1 MDFGG
6 PELEPYVLGFF
17 GGDNLG
23 KVNLEKDAIT
33 SVLKQKQKQCF
44 AFDMGALNVVF
55 NKVRPRPSP

>member
-1 MDFGG
+1 MGSS
-6 PELEPYVLGFF
+6 PRARALCPRFF
-17 GGDNLG
+17 GGENLD

-55 NKVRPRPSP
+55 NQVCPRFSP